1 MTDIKFVSVVYKNK
15 REKIS
20 SAPTL
25 VYVHAVAVDQLWVFS
40 VERWLFSTGK
50 LKKRNSLFMH
60 IVLFAWWQFS
70 FFLWNHNSD
79 GKQLDLE
86 SKHSLF
92 MVASSYQHGW
102 SSADYVIPVMQI
114 TDDHAYLHLSNPV
127 HIKLKILSSLQRFPA
142 FDGSLRVFCF
152 V

>member
-1 MTDIKFVSVVYKNK
+1 MTDIKFVSFVFKNK

-25 VYVHAVAVDQLWVFS
+25 VYVHAVTVDQLWVFS

-50 LKKRNSLFMH
+50 LKKRNSLVMH
-60 IVLFAWWQFS
+60 IVLFVWWQFS

-92 MVASSYQHGW
+92 MVASSYQHGR
-102 SSADYVIPVMQI
+102 SSWDYVTMQI
-114 TDDHAYLHLSNPV
+114 TDDHAFLHLSNPV
-127 HIKLKILSSLQRFPA
+127 HIRLKILLSLQRFPA